1 MRTAKIGP
9 DVKLLKVGP
18 DTNSRKF
25 VLTAARYWPQRW
37 LTVRTMSQDL
47 LESTEDEKRLFL
59 ARLFSRM
66 ICRQRREGSSLLS
79 FLLFYGLMVGKYALL
94 SAMEIQKI
102 QMVVLIFSGFALFTE
117 LMWVYRRVVVSKPRN
132 GVTRNSVTRNNRN

>member
-18 DTNSRKF
+18 DTNSQKF

>member
-1 MRTAKIGP
+1 
-9 DVKLLKVGP
+9 
-18 DTNSRKF
+18 
-25 VLTAARYWPQRW
+25 
-37 LTVRTMSQDL
+37 MSQDL

-66 ICRQRREGSSLLS
+66 MCRQRREGSSLLS

-117 LMWVYRRVVVSKPRN
+117 LM
-132 GVTRNSVTRNNRN
+132 